1 MSAKKREALER
12 MLLMK
17 MHPNIIQKFEQHN
30 ELSYSINGII
40 YDMKDE
46 WKAKIKKL
54 EDKNGFLVYHALFS
68 KEKSGSV
75 LILFVVSND
84 MKEWNDERKELYEN
98 EINAYVLNLCTNRL
112 HKALISIKS
121 VYGGVKKKELI

>member
-17 MHPNIIQKFEQHN
+17 MHLNIIQKFEQHN

>member
-1 MSAKKREALER
+1 
-12 MLLMK
+12 MK